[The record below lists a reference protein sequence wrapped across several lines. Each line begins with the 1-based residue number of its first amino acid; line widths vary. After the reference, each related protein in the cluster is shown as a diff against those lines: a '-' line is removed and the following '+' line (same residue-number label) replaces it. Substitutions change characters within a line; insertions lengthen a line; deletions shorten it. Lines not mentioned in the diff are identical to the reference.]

1 MKKPYIKKFKK
12 IGKISCWIIDGNY
25 IRTNID
31 EEFTNY
37 GHHYR
42 FNFIPENE
50 FWIDKESDE
59 GEEGYYICDM
69 LKIMHAIKSGK
80 TYKQAVE
87 LGEQAEKHERAKSM
101 LAKKAH
107 KKLKIGESL
116 AKFLYK
122 KQLKINSEIKF
133 HIVNGELVRDEFFID
148 FTEGGH
154 DKVYHFIPKGE
165 IWIDDDV
172 SKKEISFVLLHEIH
186 ERNLMA
192 KGWNYEKAHAD
203 SSCLEFFYRHHPKQI
218 NQILAREFKK
228 AKNI

>member
-1 MKKPYIKKFKK
+1 MKKPYVKKYKK
-12 IGKISCWIIDGNY
+12 IGKITYWIVDGNY

-31 EEFTNY
+31 EDFTNY
-37 GHHYR
+37 GHHYK

-50 FWIDKESDE
+50 LWIDKERDK
-59 GEEGYYICDM
+59 GEERFYLDYM
-69 LKIMHAIKSGK
+69 LKFIHALKSGK
-80 TYKQAVE
+80 NYHQAVE
-87 LGEQAEKHERAKSM
+87 IGEKVEKKERAKSR

-116 AKFLYK
+116 AKILYK
-122 KQLKINSEIKF
+122 KQLKTSSEIKV

-165 IWIDDDV
+165 IWIDDDI
-172 SKKEISFVLLHEIH
+172 SKEEINFVLLHEIH

-192 KGWNYEKAHAD
+192 KGWNYEKAHTD
-203 SSCLEFFYRHHPKQI
+203 SSRLEFFYRNHPKKI
-218 NQILAREFKK
+218 NKILAKEFKK
-228 AKNI
+228 AKI